1 MTRSLVVKK
10 DSSDKIATEVTDTG
24 EDMLGEGDLLIKVAY
39 SSLNYKDAMALEGN
53 PGVVRE
59 FPLIPGIDVVGEVL
73 ESDSDRFAPGDQ
85 VLVNG
90 AGLGERRH
98 GGYTERLRIDS
109 AATLAL
115 PAAFTAKQA
124 AAIGT
129 AGFTA
134 ALSVD
139 ALQRQGVTPE
149 DGEVLVTGATG
160 GVGSIAIHLLHQLG
174 YRPVALTGRVEEYRD
189 YLRDL
194 GATEVIDRAELE
206 GEGKP
211 MQRTRWA
218 GVLDAVGSHTLVNAI
233 AQTNWGGVV
242 TACGMAQGPDL
253 PGSVLPFILRAVR
266 LIGINSVDAPL
277 ELREQAWQLL
287 ADQLDTDVLE
297 GLTDELSLDEVAA
310 AGTDLFAGKRHGR
323 AVIKP

>member
-1 MTRSLVVKK
+1 MTRSLVVNK
-10 DSSDKIATEVTDTG
+10 DSSGKVTTEVKDTG
-24 EDMLGEGDLLIKVAY
+24 EDLLGEGDLLIKVAY

-59 FPLIPGIDVVGEVL
+59 FPIIPGIDVVGEVL
-73 ESDSDRFAPGDQ
+73 ESDSDRFNPGDQ

-90 AGLGERRH
+90 AGLGEQRP

-109 AATLAL
+109 AATIAL

-149 DGEVLVTGATG
+149 DGEILVTGSTG

-174 YRPVALTGRVEEYRD
+174 YRAVALTGRVEEYRD
-189 YLRDL
+189 YLQDL
-194 GATEVIDRAELE
+194 GATEVLDRAELE
-206 GEGKP
+206 TEGKP

-242 TACGMAQGPDL
+242 TACGLAQGPDL
-253 PGSVLPFILRAVR
+253 PGSVLPFILRAIR

-287 ADQLDTDVLE
+287 ADHLDTEVLA
-297 GLTDELSLDEVAA
+297 GFTDELSLTEVAD
-310 AGTDLFAGKRHGR
+310 AGADLFAGKRHGR
-323 AVIKP
+323 AVVKP